1 MRSPDRGRVARLGL
15 VMILAASCSTQS
27 SNSTIGNE
35 GGGGTGADQS
45 GGGSAGTRGT
55 GGTHGA
61 GSGGAPALA
70 ADAAAT
76 ADGAP
81 DLDRVDT
88 GAAADAPAPADV
100 NSADGP
106 SASDAAAGSRHA
118 ALIWAY
124 GEHLPTP
131 KPTDPMHPLDV
142 TMKARLEAK
151 GLIVDTIVDATATAA
166 LVMDKA
172 LIVVSNSV
180 DRTKLFEGGKPKFR
194 DVHVPAMVMKDGVIE
209 VMGMGAGPDGGYSTA
224 VGQTSL
230 TIVTP
235 GDPLAAGLMGNVR
248 VYTTMAGAPC
258 PPCYLHHVQDSDRI
272 IYAFPGAAAKII
284 ATVVGQPKQTA
295 IFAYDSGAMMV
306 GLPAPA
312 KRMGFFIHRDTDYSP
327 DGLKLFDA
335 AVDYLLAP

>member
-1 MRSPDRGRVARLGL
+1 MRSPDCVRVPRLVL
-15 VMILAASCSTQS
+15 VMIVAAGCSAHGG
-27 SNSTIGNE
+27 NSPAGND
-35 GGGGTGADQS
+35 GAGGTGGDQS
-45 GGGSAGTRGT
+45 SGGTRGT

-61 GSGGAPALA
+61 GSGGAPAPDA
-70 ADAAAT
+70 GAPAIDDAAA
-76 ADGAP
+76 P
-81 DLDRVDT
+81 DQERVDM

-100 NSADGP
+100 SSADGP
-106 SASDAAAGSRHA
+106 RAGDAARGSRHA

-131 KPTDPMHPLDV
+131 KPTDPMQPLDV

-151 GLIVDTIVDATATAA
+151 GLIVDAIVDATATAA
-166 LVMDKA
+166 MVMDDA

-194 DVHVPAMVMKDGVIE
+194 DVHVPALVMKDGVIE

-230 TIVTP
+230 TIVKA
-235 GDPLAAGLMGNVR
+235 GDPLAAGLTGNVR

-272 IYAFPGAAAKII
+272 IYAFPGAAAKVIGTI
-284 ATVVGQPKQTA
+284 VGQPKQAA

-306 GLPAPA
+306 GLTAPA